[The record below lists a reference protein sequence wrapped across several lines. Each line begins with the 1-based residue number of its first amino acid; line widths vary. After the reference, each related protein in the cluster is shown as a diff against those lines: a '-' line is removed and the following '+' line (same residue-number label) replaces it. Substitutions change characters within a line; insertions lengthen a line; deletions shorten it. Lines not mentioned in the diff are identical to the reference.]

1 MLPFIVGAVVIGV
14 GAYLLDD
21 ASSSNKRARRKYS
34 NTCDEA
40 EEWIEHEA
48 YHARRKDSLDKLF
61 KMKKAKRKVADAI
74 YTTLKQAN
82 REFKQVNHT
91 LKDSKESLSE
101 LFMKKKMTN
110 NRAEKRVFQEE
121 INLILASRKELFALK
136 EQMRGNT
143 LELKERLKLANT
155 QTHQV
160 QDEINQILE

>member
-1 MLPFIVGAVVIGV
+1 MLPFIVGAVVVGV
-14 GAYLLDD
+14 GAYLLGD
-21 ASSSNKRARRKYS
+21 ASSSNKRARRNYDD
-34 NTCDEA
+34 TCDKA

-61 KMKKAKRKVADAI
+61 KMKKAKRKVADTI
-74 YTTLKQAN
+74 YATLKQAN
-82 REFKQVNHT
+82 REFTQVNHA
-91 LKDSKESLSE
+91 LKESKKLLSE

-136 EQMRGNT
+136 EHMKGNI
-143 LELKERLKLANT
+143 LKLNERLKIANS